1 MLTIMYAQLTIV
13 VVNVHVLSASK
24 YRSQDQIPSQYK
36 YSTILIKHKTKVDWV
51 LNKHIWQQPE
61 LGNIDFVL
69 SG

>member
-1 MLTIMYAQLTIV
+1 MYSHAQLNIV
-13 VVNVHVLSASK
+13 VENVRVQSASK

-36 YSTILIKHKTKVDWV
+36 YSNILIKHKTKVDWV

-61 LGNIDFVL
+61 HRNIDSIL